1 MLKRTLICSMLAAA
15 CAAVPAWA
23 VELTPFPVRNLSP
36 LALVHGLAVAEAA
49 RQNQPGRFSAR
60 LGFDLVSNATMSDS
74 ASESILL
81 DGESYVTTFGL
92 RYGIA
97 ERLQIGLDLPW
108 IAHSE
113 GSFDSFV
120 ENWHTFFGLPNGDRS
135 QLPDDQLAY
144 AYANANGDT
153 LLLDDETS
161 GVGDLRLLLA
171 WQLHASEEL
180 AASLFTT
187 IKAPTG
193 DADELTGS
201 GAWDVSIALSVQRD
215 FILERGSASVWG
227 GLGGSWLGD
236 GEVLE
241 KRAENWAASGWIG
254 AGWSPL
260 DWLGLKLQLDSHSAL
275 YDSELD
281 ELGNPPLI
289 LTMGGTLGFGDNTS
303 LDIGVGED
311 LAVTASPD
319 VTFHLNL
326 SHKF

>member
-1 MLKRTLICSMLAAA
+1 MFLRTLICSLLAAV
-15 CAAVPAWA
+15 CAVLPAWG

-36 LALVHGLAVAEAA
+36 PALVHGLAVAEAA
-49 RQNQPGRFSAR
+49 RLNPQGRFSAR
-60 LGFDLVSNATMSDS
+60 LGLDIVSNATVSDS
-74 ASESILL
+74 TNESILL
-81 DGESYVTTFGL
+81 DGESYVTTLGL

-97 ERLQIGLDLPW
+97 ERLQVGLDLPW

-113 GSFDSFV
+113 GSLDGFV
-120 ENWHTFFGLPNGDRS
+120 QDWHKFFGLPNGDRS
-135 QLPDDQLAY
+135 QLPDDELTY
-144 AYANANGDT
+144 AYANGNGDQ
-153 LLLDDETS
+153 LLLDGET
-161 GVGDLRLLLA
+161 GGLGDVRVLLA
-171 WQLHASEEL
+171 WQLMNSDAS
-180 AASLFTT
+180 AASLLVSL
-187 IKAPTG
+187 KAPTG
-193 DADELTGS
+193 DADDLTDS
-201 GAWDVSIALSVQRD
+201 SAWDVSIAVSAQRD
-215 FILERGSASVWG
+215 FSLERGSAAVWG
-227 GLGGSWLGD
+227 GFGASWLGN

-241 KRAENWAASGWIG
+241 NRVEDWAASAWAG

-289 LTMGGTLGFGDNTS
+289 LTMGGSLGFGDSTS

-311 LAVTASPD
+311 LAVNSSPD

>member
-1 MLKRTLICSMLAAA
+1 MFLRALMCLLLVVTCPVL
-15 CAAVPAWA
+15 PAWA
-23 VELTPFPVRNLSP
+23 VDLTPFTVRNLSP
-36 LALVHGLAVAEAA
+36 AALVHGLAVAEPA
-49 RQNQPGRFSAR
+49 RLTPPGRLSAR
-60 LGFDLVSNATMSDS
+60 LGFDIISNATLSDS
-74 ASESILL
+74 ANESILF

-108 IAHSE
+108 VAHTK

-120 ENWHTFFGLPNGDRS
+120 EDWHKFFGLPNGDRS
-135 QLPDDQLAY
+135 HLPDDELTY
-144 AYANANGDT
+144 AYANASGDQ
-153 LLLDDETS
+153 LLLDDESS
-161 GVGDLRLLLA
+161 GVGDARLLVA
-171 WQLHASEEL
+171 WQLLANQQS
-180 AASLFTT
+180 AASLFTS

-193 DADELTGS
+193 DADDLTGS
-201 GAWDVSIALSVQRD
+201 GAWDVSIGLSAQRD
-215 FILERGSASVWG
+215 FPLAQGYASVWG

-236 GEVLE
+236 GDVLE
-241 KRAENWAASGWIG
+241 NQAEDWAASVWAG

-275 YDSELD
+275 YDSALD

-289 LTMGGTLGFGDNTS
+289 LTLGGTLGFGERTS

-311 LAVTASPD
+311 LAVNASPD

-326 SHKF
+326 VHKF

>member
-1 MLKRTLICSMLAAA
+1 MFLRALMCLLLVVTSPVL
-15 CAAVPAWA
+15 PAWG

-36 LALVHGLAVAEAA
+36 AALVHGLAVAE
-49 RQNQPGRFSAR
+49 PAR
-60 LGFDLVSNATMSDS
+60 LLPTGRLSSRLGVDIASNATLSDS
-74 ASESILL
+74 ANESILF

-97 ERLQIGLDLPW
+97 ERLQIGIDLPW
-108 IAHSE
+108 VAHSQ
-113 GSFDSFV
+113 GSFDNFV
-120 ENWHTFFGLPNGDRS
+120 QDWHKFFGLPNGDRS
-135 QLPDDQLAY
+135 RLPDDELTY
-144 AYANANGDT
+144 AYANAGGDQ

-161 GVGDLRLLLA
+161 GVGDVRLLIA
-171 WQLHASEEL
+171 WQLLANQQS
-180 AASLFTT
+180 AASLFTS

-193 DADELTGS
+193 DADDLAGS
-201 GAWDVSIALSVQRD
+201 DGWDISIGLSGQRD
-215 FILERGSASVWG
+215 FNLAHGNASIWAG
-227 GLGGSWLGD
+227 FGGSWLGD

-241 KRAENWAASGWIG
+241 NQAEDWAANAWLG

-275 YDSELD
+275 YDSALD

-289 LTMGGTLGFGDNTS
+289 LTLGGTLGFSDKTS
-303 LDIGVGED
+303 LDISVGED
-311 LAVTASPD
+311 LAVNASPD